1 VKVLAQRAFGDHEIV
16 IFAGYATALDT
27 AAFTVRVTDG
37 LVTYR
42 VGCSTEDAAR
52 SIAND
57 IWRQLRAGESDLR
70 SICRAVA
77 K

>member
-1 VKVLAQRAFGDHEIV
+1 VKVLAQQAFGDHEIV

-27 AAFTVRVTDG
+27 SAFTVRVTDG

-42 VGCSTEDAAR
+42 VGCSTEAHAR

-57 IWRQLRAGESDLR
+57 IWRQLRSGERDLR
-70 SICRAVA
+70 FICRQVTA
-77 K
+77 